1 MKGFRMLGSVS
12 NEPARHGLLNL
23 AAKFPALY
31 TKAMAR
37 NGGSFAAARV
47 MYRSGQQQE
56 AEEAT
61 NSQSPNTVT
70 LYSKFT
76 KELTFENSRQRA
88 AHAAAAARKEAD
100 ARAVLRTSFPTAFQA
115 AEARDDGVLSNRD
128 ARRVVHAEEA
138 KHEQAA
144 AWSPPQT
151 LIDGFGNKAVK
162 IGDKAIKKEKEG
174 EKEEWSQPL
183 LLGKHTHEDTHEDTR
198 KDTHKHTHKDKART
212 TNLAQLQEGRV
223 TLARDEAE
231 QENDA
236 KVAAAALAKEEAAV
250 RAARKEEQHAR
261 LAREKEEARARDARE
276 REAQEKERESRAKR
290 SRQALARR
298 KEHLKG
304 HRELDR
310 DHVPSN
316 KDGGGGGRLSV
327 KEAVADL
334 LAESFFHPAAAK
346 ASLLKSLL
354 YSAFNIVN
362 VLGH

>member
-1 MKGFRMLGSVS
+1 
-12 NEPARHGLLNL
+12 
-23 AAKFPALY
+23 
-31 TKAMAR
+31 
-37 NGGSFAAARV
+37 
-47 MYRSGQQQE
+47 
-56 AEEAT
+56 
-61 NSQSPNTVT
+61 VT

-76 KELTFENSRQRA
+76 RELTFENLRQRA
-88 AHAAAAARKEAD
+88 AHAAAAARRKAD

-128 ARRVVHAEEA
+128 ARRVVDAEEA

-151 LIDGFGNKAVK
+151 LIDGFGNKAIK

-174 EKEEWSQPL
+174 EKEAWSQPL
-183 LLGKHTHEDTHEDTR
+183 LLGKDTRKDTR
-198 KDTHKHTHKDKART
+198 KDTHKLTHKDKART

-316 KDGGGGGRLSV
+316 NDGGRRGRLSV

-334 LAESFFHPAAAK
+334 LADSFFHPAAAK
-346 ASLLKSLL
+346 ASLRKSPL
-354 YSAFNIVN
+354 YNWFSFFFLILFSTLPPQRPLFSKVFCIVR
-362 VLGH
+362 LI

>member
-1 MKGFRMLGSVS
+1 
-12 NEPARHGLLNL
+12 
-23 AAKFPALY
+23 
-31 TKAMAR
+31 
-37 NGGSFAAARV
+37 
-47 MYRSGQQQE
+47 
-56 AEEAT
+56 
-61 NSQSPNTVT
+61 
-70 LYSKFT
+70 
-76 KELTFENSRQRA
+76 
-88 AHAAAAARKEAD
+88 
-100 ARAVLRTSFPTAFQA
+100 
-115 AEARDDGVLSNRD
+115 
-128 ARRVVHAEEA
+128 VVDAEEA
-138 KHEQAA
+138 KRERAA
-144 AWSPPQT
+144 VWSPPQT

-183 LLGKHTHEDTHEDTR
+183 LLGKHTHEDTH
-198 KDTHKHTHKDKART
+198 KDKART

-236 KVAAAALAKEEAAV
+236 KVAAAALVKEEAAV

-276 REAQEKERESRAKR
+276 REAQEKKRESRAKR

-298 KEHLKG
+298 EAHLKG